1 MTNDKDRIDYDF
13 AVDATAYCVQ
23 YNDSTTAAK
32 PTPKYVDLYN
42 TAPEYVDESDDYLK
56 VNLLT
61 HTPNAKRVAF
71 AAIRSCYSPGTAV
84 NLFTKEFDKY
94 ENSAAKPSSEKDG
107 ASSCSEG
114 ASDADR
120 LIREIWKSGHTST
133 LEHITFTFSIENL
146 SRAALSQLTRHRIG
160 WSYSVQSQRYVKQ
173 NSDSRH
179 GEAGFVYPEC
189 EYLDNDTRDAAGQLF
204 AEAVNQS
211 QGIYDALVGLGVHAE
226 DARAVLGMNS
236 TCNLVVTCNVRSFFN
251 AYNVRKPG
259 THAQGEIQQLFQKM
273 YEIIMKEEPWLHII
287 TK

>member
-1 MTNDKDRIDYDF
+1 MKNNIECRTDIKSDLEY
-13 AVDATAYCVQ
+13 TADGY
-23 YNDSTTAAK
+23 DSTTAVLSK
-32 PTPKYVDLYN
+32 SHYVDLYN
-42 TAPEYVDESDDYLK
+42 TAPEYVDNSDDYLK
-56 VNLLT
+56 VSLLA
-61 HTPNAKRVAF
+61 HTPNAKRIAF
-71 AAIRSCYSPGTAV
+71 AAIRSCYSPGNAV

-94 ENSAAKPSSEKDG
+94 ENRAAKLPSEKDG

-120 LIREIWKSGHTST
+120 LIREIWQSGHTST

-146 SRAALSQLTRHRIG
+146 SRAALAQLTRHRIG

-173 NSDSRH
+173 NSESRH

-189 EYLDNDTRDAAGQLF
+189 NYLDDQARDAAGQLF

-211 QGIYDALVGLGVHAE
+211 QDVYDALIGLGVHAE

-259 THAQGEIQQLFQKM
+259 THAQGEIQKLFQKM
-273 YEIIMKEEPWLHII
+273 YEIIMKEEPWLEVII
-287 TK
+287 K